1 MDAGRNPLCWGPSL
15 QTCLSRC
22 SCSAQLGWA
31 QGGSA
36 SREVQGLTAGP
47 ARPAPALSLAYS
59 RAALAGVA
67 LEAERTV
74 LQKEGFLILF
84 FCFKQDFIF

>member
-15 QTCLSRC
+15 QTCLSRR
-22 SCSAQLGWA
+22 STQWGWA